1 LATDVARVIENL
13 CRFYEFSGKTVVS
26 VGAGGG
32 QLIEYGRTA
41 RKVIAVDQDAESL
54 KQLETAV
61 HAKGMPEIFE
71 LVHSDFDEFGG
82 RADVVL
88 FEFCLHEMKEPL
100 SALEHARTLAPDIVV
115 LDHWPGSE
123 WAFFVVEEEKV
134 RVSRNAMERFGIR
147 SEERFE
153 AEQRFNDYD
162 ELLAKVSVQ
171 GPVAIER
178 VSTFRGAANI
188 VIPMVY
194 GVALL

>member
-1 LATDVARVIENL
+1 MATDVVRVIENL
-13 CRFYEFSGKTVVS
+13 CRFYEFGGKAVVS

-32 QLIEYGRTA
+32 QLIEYGRKA
-41 RKVIAVDQDAESL
+41 RKVIAVDHDADSL

-61 HAKGMPEIFE
+61 RAKGMPEIFE
-71 LVHSDFDEFGG
+71 FVHSDFNDFAA

-88 FEFCLHEMKEPL
+88 FEFCLHEMTEPL
-100 SALEHARTLAPDIVV
+100 SALEHARTLAPDVVV
-115 LDHWPGSE
+115 LDHWSGSE

-134 RVSRNAMERFGIR
+134 RVSRDAMERFGIR

-178 VSTFRGAANI
+178 ISPFRGVSNI